1 MTPEQPRRSLFQ
13 SSLQNSR
20 VNNSSIHSPGG
31 LYGRTIE
38 DTRDDHWQPGEV
50 ISPSPVH
57 EDTIDELKR
66 SMHSMISDMQAS
78 LSAEFRCLQD
88 SVCALSDRVQVVE
101 TQLESAAQTPSSSG
115 SEFESPMGR
124 RKRRIPLELQVF

>member
-1 MTPEQPRRSLFQ
+1 MESSYFPIFMNVSDIQRVAQNASSARWMTPEQPRRSLFQ

-20 VNNSSIHSPGG
+20 VNDSSIHSPGG
-31 LYGRTIE
+31 FYDRTIE

-66 SMHSMISDMQAS
+66 LMHSMI
-78 LSAEFRCLQD
+78 
-88 SVCALSDRVQVVE
+88 
-101 TQLESAAQTPSSSG
+101 
-115 SEFESPMGR
+115 
-124 RKRRIPLELQVF
+124 